1 MSPAFFV
8 CVCGPPLF
16 QVAQKVAQ
24 PVRHGHRTALT
35 VHQGVLGAA
44 RCQQA
49 RLVLVPHLVYKAH
62 GRAAPFA
69 DGRVDLHQIVIA
81 GRGAVTALGLA
92 DGQDDVL
99 FLHITVAHA
108 AGADEFAAR
117 PLEDVE
123 ILRIV
128 QNAHGICFTV
138 GDPVGEPD
146 GRGRKIVMH
155 QKTPLRVGK
164 GLPRLALCA
173 VLLVALAL
181 SGCGSRQTHEEYL
194 IPKGPAV
201 GFESPEFFT
210 EHLAPQNQDLQSWRE
225 MAPTV
230 RKSLR
235 YVKSKPAGAVAI
247 DRPGLRLTWGDMER
261 TLLRL
266 QALLPRLDAEP
277 QLFLQNF
284 QWVEVP
290 SGIAYSGYYEP
301 RVKASRTRKPGYEQ
315 AIYALPPDMKQYKR
329 RHKGRYYTRRQIE
342 EQQLLAG
349 RGLELAW
356 AADPVDVF
364 FLEIQGSGRLVFDDG
379 TEAFIN
385 YAGQNG
391 HKYKSSGRIMREKGL
406 LKRGDI
412 FEQRQWFKDNPQR
425 VREILNE
432 NPSYVFF
439 RYGSRG
445 PTGAMGHVVDEW
457 LSLAV
462 DRSYIP
468 LGAVVAFGV
477 NVPDE
482 KYGSL
487 PLRGIG
493 FAQDVGGAIKQRRID
508 LFCGGSERANYVASH
523 LDAPG
528 PAWVLVAR

>member
-1 MSPAFFV
+1 M
-8 CVCGPPLF
+8 
-16 QVAQKVAQ
+16 
-24 PVRHGHRTALT
+24 
-35 VHQGVLGAA
+35 
-44 RCQQA
+44 
-49 RLVLVPHLVYKAH
+49 
-62 GRAAPFA
+62 
-69 DGRVDLHQIVIA
+69 
-81 GRGAVTALGLA
+81 
-92 DGQDDVL
+92 
-99 FLHITVAHA
+99 
-108 AGADEFAAR
+108 
-117 PLEDVE
+117 
-123 ILRIV
+123 
-128 QNAHGICFTV
+128 
-138 GDPVGEPD
+138 
-146 GRGRKIVMH
+146 
-155 QKTPLRVGK
+155 GK

-173 VLLVALAL
+173 VLLAALAL

-210 EHLAPQNQDLQSWRE
+210 EHLAPRNQDLQSWRE

-266 QALLPRLDAEP
+266 QELLPRLDAEP

-425 VREILNE
+425 VREI
-432 NPSYVFF
+432 PSYVFF